1 MKLARMALSVTSL
14 LGIAGVGAVNAQEVD
29 YATYKAKIEPIF
41 LKKREGHARCVVC
54 HSESNNSFSLQPFPP
69 GTKEYTEE
77 QSRKNFEMISYL
89 VVPGKPEQSRLATH
103 PLAKEAGGEEY
114 HSGGRQFRSKDDP
127 DWKAIA
133 DWIKSAK

>member
-1 MKLARMALSVTSL
+1 MRLANKALSLVAVMGIAG
-14 LGIAGVGAVNAQEVD
+14 LGIAQAQEVD
-29 YATYKAKIEPIF
+29 YQVYKTKIEPIF

-54 HSESNNSFSLQPFPP
+54 HAESTNSFSLQPYPP
-69 GTKEYTEE
+69 GTKVWTEE
-77 QSRKNFEMISYL
+77 QSRKNFEMVSYL

-127 DWKAIA
+127 DWKAIVE
-133 DWIKSAK
+133 WIKNAK

>member
-1 MKLARMALSVTSL
+1 MKLARIALSTV
-14 LGIAGVGAVNAQEVD
+14 LGIAGVSAANAQEVD

-54 HSESNNSFSLQPFPP
+54 HAESTNSFSLQPFPP
-69 GTKEYTEE
+69 GTKAYSEE

-114 HSGGRQFRSKDDP
+114 HSGGRQFRSRDDP

-133 DWIKSAK
+133 DWIRNAK